1 MAEIKK
7 DDPSFNTRQFLL
19 KLENETIP
27 FIMQCYLTD
36 QLADMQDMLTE
47 RCVLAALFY
56 LSASGCASV

>member
-47 RCVLAALFY
+47 RCVLAALF
-56 LSASGCASV
+56 